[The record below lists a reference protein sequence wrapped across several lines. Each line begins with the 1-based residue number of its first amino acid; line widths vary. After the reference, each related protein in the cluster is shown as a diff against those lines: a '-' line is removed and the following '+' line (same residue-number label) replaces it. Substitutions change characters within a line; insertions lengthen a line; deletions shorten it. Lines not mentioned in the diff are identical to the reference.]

1 MGAQPYHLNALDMA
15 RVQEE
20 YGGVGGVYGAVR
32 SVRMD
37 IKRFAHWKNGREGGE
52 GRNNSECAEIGSRL
66 LEPLFSINHG

>member
-37 IKRFAHWKNGREGGE
+37 IKRFAH
-52 GRNNSECAEIGSRL
+52 
-66 LEPLFSINHG
+66 